1 MSHALSPARWKLI
14 LAFAAIYFVWGS
26 NYLAIRVAVETIPPF
41 LLGSGRFFV
50 AGVVLILW
58 AWRQGDPFPTRANW
72 TAGAITG
79 GLLFALSTG
88 GLMWASQFVPSSITA
103 VMNALIP
110 MWMILIA
117 WLWTGTE
124 RSGWSMIAGIAL
136 GFVGILFLVVP
147 DGGDSAAELHLTGM
161 FTVMITPIVWAFG
174 TVYAQRAALPQ
185 SPLMSTGI
193 QLFAGGALLFPF
205 SLISGELAQFQ
216 PSQVAPIAIV
226 LFLYLLIAGSLVSFT
241 AYVWLTQVSTPARIS
256 TYAYVNPVVALV
268 LGATLGEESLTLWS
282 VLGAL
287 IILGSVVIITTAQ
300 SQGRNGLLQRLR
312 RRAH

>member
-1 MSHALSPARWKLI
+1 MSQTLSPARWKLI
-14 LAFAAIYFVWGS
+14 LAFAAIYFIWGS

-41 LLGSGRFFV
+41 LLGSGRFFF
-50 AGVVLILW
+50 AGIVLILW
-58 AWRQGDPFPTRANW
+58 AWRRGDALPTRVNW
-72 TAGAITG
+72 VAGTVTG
-79 GLLFALSTG
+79 GLLFAISTG

-117 WLWTGTE
+117 WLWTHAE
-124 RSGWSMIAGIAL
+124 RPDWSTLAGIVL
-136 GFVGILFLVVP
+136 GFIGILFLVLP
-147 DGGDSAAELHLTGM
+147 NGSNGGAELHLAGM
-161 FTVMITPIVWAFG
+161 VTVMITPIVWAFG

-193 QLFAGGALLFPF
+193 QLLAGGALLFPF
-205 SLISGELAQFQ
+205 SLLSGELAEFQF
-216 PSQVAPIAIV
+216 SQVAPIGFV

-241 AYVWLTQVSTPARIS
+241 SYVWLTQVSTPARIS

-268 LGATLGEESLTLWS
+268 LGATLGEESLTQWS

-300 SQGRNGLLQRLR
+300 SQGSKDFFQRLR

>member
-1 MSHALSPARWKLI
+1 MSKALSPARWKLI
-14 LAFAAIYFVWGS
+14 LAFAAIYLIWGS
-26 NYLAIRVAVETIPPF
+26 NYLAIRVAVESIPPF
-41 LLGSGRFFV
+41 LLGSGRFFL
-50 AGVVLILW
+50 AGVVLIFV
-58 AWRQGDPFPTRANW
+58 AWRRGDPLPTRANW
-72 TAGAITG
+72 FAGTITG

-110 MWMILIA
+110 MWMIVIA

-124 RSGWSMIAGIAL
+124 RPTPSMLTGVLL
-136 GFVGILFLVVP
+136 GFIGILLLVVP
-147 DGGDSAAELHLTGM
+147 NGLDTNTGLHWPGM
-161 FTVMITPIVWAFG
+161 VTVMITPIIWAFG
-174 TVYAQRAALPQ
+174 TVYAQRAALPA

-205 SLISGELAQFQ
+205 SLIAGELAQFQ
-216 PSQVAPIAIV
+216 ISEVAPIGAAM
-226 LFLYLLIAGSLVSFT
+226 FFYLLIAGSLVSFT

-282 VLGAL
+282 VVGVF
-287 IILGSVVIITTAQ
+287 IILASVVIITTAQ
-300 SQGRNGLLQRLR
+300 AQGSKGLFGRLR
-312 RRAH
+312 RRTQ